1 MVTDEDKKFFY
12 SRVINS
18 NSDLLRDGNPNNKTV
33 IVCIRDLKPKY
44 NYMFLSVLPS
54 KQHHIIERDIDAL
67 DRNNRTISIRKT
79 REQYPKVLTI
89 KIGAKVMLLRNMSV
103 KKDWVNG
110 TIGTITRIGN
120 NAIEIEKLRI
130 KNPALK
136 NTKIIKRHRIPMES
150 KDSHDYFREQIPAEL
165 SYAMTIHKAQGQTLE
180 IVYVNLAFAFAH
192 GQAYVAL
199 SRVKDPNHLHLIGY
213 DEAAFTIVDANII
226 NALNDLELRHINN

>member
-79 REQYPKVLTI
+79 REQYSKVLTI

-103 KKDWVNG
+103 KNDWVNG

-130 KNPALK
+130 KNGIEYPWNQK
-136 NTKIIKRHRIPMES
+136 KVMIISENK
-150 KDSHDYFREQIPAEL
+150 
-165 SYAMTIHKAQGQTLE
+165 
-180 IVYVNLAFAFAH
+180 
-192 GQAYVAL
+192 
-199 SRVKDPNHLHLIGY
+199 
-213 DEAAFTIVDANII
+213 
-226 NALNDLELRHINN
+226 